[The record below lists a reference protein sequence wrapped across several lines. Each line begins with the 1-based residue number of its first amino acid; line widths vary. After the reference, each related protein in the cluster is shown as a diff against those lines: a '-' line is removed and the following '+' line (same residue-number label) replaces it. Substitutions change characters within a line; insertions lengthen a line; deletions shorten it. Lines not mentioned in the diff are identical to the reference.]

1 MGHTNC
7 ISSYFRDLI
16 ELFYDNQR
24 ITVIMSTEA
33 ASTAPKEQAFFA
45 EEASKQILIRIAGVL
60 QDPDLCDASFIVED
74 GADKE
79 EIRAPSQIMAMS
91 SPYFKSLFYPSI
103 IGDSKEKEINGM
115 QPKTFRKIL
124 DYLFRG
130 RVPLSS
136 IEDAWK
142 VKVAGRMFQL
152 KELEELCT
160 KFLQYRID
168 SRNLIHFLKN
178 TIKYDTPD
186 LRDVVIARLL
196 KDADK
201 AFDNEQILDLS
212 KEELM
217 NIMSRKPQ
225 VKASKVMDVL
235 IRWAKKKLALEAPKV
250 EKKEELEENKVE
262 EVKDDDVEMKEDKT
276 EETKKDETKAEDAKS
291 DETKEE
297 QTKENKLD
305 EEKKEDV
312 KKEEKKEGDEEKKE
326 AVSDDKAEVVELD
339 EKTEETV
346 SEQNL
351 VLEIQDFIKYITWEY
366 SDAEYYLKEVKGK
379 FAMSMEDQ
387 NLAMT
392 QMLESFVARSNKP
405 SMTQQN
411 TARPKEVQEQIRP
424 PPPSRQSAPPKMGPK
439 SAQQMQRGRPVQKR

>member
-1 MGHTNC
+1 
-7 ISSYFRDLI
+7 
-16 ELFYDNQR
+16 
-24 ITVIMSTEA
+24 MSTEA

-160 KFLQYRID
+160 KFLQYRIN

-201 AFDNEQILDLS
+201 AFNNEQMLDLS
-212 KEELM
+212 EEELY
-217 NIMSRKPQ
+217 NIMAKRPQ
-225 VKASKVMDVL
+225 VQGRKAMDVL
-235 IRWAKKKLALEAPKV
+235 IRWAKKRFALEAPKV
-250 EKKEELEENKVE
+250 EKKEEPEEKKVE
-262 EVKDDDVEMKEDKT
+262 EIKDVEMKEEKKDDEKK
-276 EETKKDETKAEDAKS
+276 EEEKKEDSKMDVDAKPEEEKKDETKKEGEEVKK
-291 DETKEE
+291 DETKS
-297 QTKENKLD
+297 
-305 EEKKEDV
+305 EEKKDDV
-312 KKEEKKEGDEEKKE
+312 KK
-326 AVSDDKAEVVELD
+326 
-339 EKTEETV
+339 
-346 SEQNL
+346 
-351 VLEIQDFIKYITWEY
+351 
-366 SDAEYYLKEVKGK
+366 
-379 FAMSMEDQ
+379 
-387 NLAMT
+387 
-392 QMLESFVARSNKP
+392 
-405 SMTQQN
+405 
-411 TARPKEVQEQIRP
+411 
-424 PPPSRQSAPPKMGPK
+424 
-439 SAQQMQRGRPVQKR
+439 